1 MEYREQLLYP
11 PFTRAAMLTL
21 RGRSEEKV
29 SFSAEHLKKQIEPIA
44 QKLNDLQI
52 SGPAPAPLLRAETY
66 YRYQLMLRTGRMSEL
81 SRELAGLTSS
91 LNFPDEVTL
100 TVDID
105 PVNLL

>member
-1 MEYREQLLYP
+1 MRLSVDRTSDAARQAMQWE
-11 PFTRAAMLTL
+11 RAGVA
-21 RGRSEEKV
+21 RHGI
-29 SFSAEHLKKQIEPIA
+29 H
-44 QKLNDLQI
+44 

-81 SRELAGLTSS
+81 SRELAGLAYS

-100 TVDID
+100 IVDID